1 MAVNR
6 GRLIALEGLDGSGK
20 STQVKRLA
28 SVLRDA
34 GSEVVETK
42 EPTEGVIGQRIREM
56 LRSGEALAPERELA
70 WFMEDRRAH
79 VRDLIEPSLRKGRV
93 VVTDRY
99 YLSTVAYQGARG
111 HDAKVILRECEAEFP
126 VPDLVVLLEIEPRAG
141 LDRVQARGGVVE
153 EIFERVEFQQRV
165 AEQFAALDCP
175 YITRIDGARDVDAVA
190 RDIAARVRELIAGAS

>member
-28 SVLRDA
+28 TLLRDA

-42 EPTEGVIGQRIREM
+42 EPTEGVVGQRIREM

-111 HDAKVILRECEAEFP
+111 HDAKVILRECEEEFP

-190 RDIAARVRELIAGAS
+190 RDIAARVRELIAGAG